1 MLDAGKFKL
10 KCHGYLEK
18 NLVYKRYE
26 DDMSIYNINKIS
38 SRFSRVNII
47 VLMVKKLLQT
57 STSIYK
63 KLNGQYYLICI
74 EMIYV
79 ARSF

>member
-1 MLDAGKFKL
+1 MLENVNWNVMDIWKTFSLQAIWRW
-10 KCHGYLEK
+10 H
-18 NLVYKRYE
+18 VYTT
-26 DDMSIYNINKIS
+26 SKIS
-38 SRFSRVNII
+38 SRFSRVNIF
-47 VLMVKKLLQT
+47 VLMVKKLVQT

-74 EMIYV
+74 EIIYV